1 MAYHELKLC
10 LHQPFEKKKSRSTTA
25 VVALTSTKKNVE
37 NAKTPPSLH
46 LRDGRGCRVC
56 GGESRSGRGGR
67 EAVWGGRVGGR
78 ETGGTLSNSLSGLLT
93 SLNQNIL
100 NRRGGWAPNRDAF
113 EFAHALE
120 FAQAPPDPWVRGSS
134 RTRTGGEGFE
144 KRSFPQR
151 STANT
156 LLLRLRGGWAPNRDP
171 RVWGRASLQGHG
183 NSPTRA
189 GEEGFDKRSFAHRIT
204 ARDLQVLSKPLET
217 PKP

>member
-1 MAYHELKLC
+1 MRRLLLLWTC
-10 LHQPFEKKKSRSTTA
+10 VTA
-25 VVALTSTKKNVE
+25 GAAGWVGGCHAL
-37 NAKTPPSLH
+37 
-46 LRDGRGCRVC
+46 
-56 GGESRSGRGGR
+56 GG
-67 EAVWGGRVGGR
+67 GGRVGGR

-100 NRRGGWAPNRDAF
+100 NRRGGWAPNRDSF
-113 EFAHALE
+113 EFAHAFE
-120 FAQAPPDPWVRGSS
+120 FAQAPTDPWVRGSS

-171 RVWGRASLQGHG
+171 FEFAHAFEFARAPADLRLRGGWAPNRDPRVWGRASLQGHG

-189 GEEGFDKRSFAHRIT
+189 GEEGFEKRSFAHRIT

-217 PKP
+217 PKRNPKP